1 MSEERN
7 GIAISPGFSVGN
19 ALLINQAK
27 TIVEKRKIKT
37 NEIIKEV
44 NKFQS
49 AVEASKDEIRKMKLD
64 IDDEYKIEHIE
75 ILDFNILILED
86 EILASEV
93 IELITKKNINAE
105 WALNDVL
112 TSKSK
117 EFAFVK
123 DLYMQER
130 LADFYYLA
138 ERITKNLRGLNQ
150 SLIEIKNNTIL
161 VAHDLSPI
169 DALKYCKNGR
179 VNGILTDLGGTTSH
193 TAIIARSLGIPTI
206 MSMINI
212 STSVQPGQRIY
223 VDGYKGKA
231 KWKINKNEKLEL
243 ETLKNDYISF
253 QKNLFE
259 YSKLSGQTK
268 DNRTI
273 SIKANIEISSEVKMA
288 TKYGAE
294 GIGMYRTEFLFTS
307 KEHFPSLE
315 DQYEDYLELFKGDL
329 FNEVTIRTLDIG
341 GDKIQDYT
349 HIENNPALG
358 LRGIRYS
365 LANMN
370 IFETQLNAIFK
381 VINNKN
387 KKIRIL
393 LPMISNLD
401 ELDRSLQT
409 IDKIKNDYSI
419 SSNLFSVGVVIET
432 PSAVLMIKEIC
443 ERVDFISIGTNDL
456 IQYTIA
462 ADRTNETLEDILS
475 HYQPSVLRMLKLITS
490 QVPEDTY
497 VTICGEMA
505 NDINCLPLFIGMGIR
520 ELSMNY
526 YSIPRIKGVIHDL
539 SYKDCNIIL
548 NQCLE
553 LTSPKEIKHE
563 LINLIKKE
571 MSSNNRI
578 INYGI

>member
-37 NEIIKEV
+37 NEIIREV

-112 TSKSK
+112 TNKSK

-179 VNGILTDLGGTTSH
+179 VSGILTDLGGTTSH

-212 STSVQPGQRIY
+212 STSIQPGQRIY

-409 IDKIKNDYSI
+409 IEKIRNNYSI

-505 NDINCLPLFIGMGIR
+505 NDINCLPLF
-520 ELSMNY
+520 LSL
-526 YSIPRIKGVIHDL
+526 IH
-539 SYKDCNIIL
+539 I
-548 NQCLE
+548 
-553 LTSPKEIKHE
+553 
-563 LINLIKKE
+563 
-571 MSSNNRI
+571 
-578 INYGI
+578 